1 MKIDVER
8 QEDGNFLVITEG
20 RLDSENAEKLKT
32 LLKEISVHHPRVVV
46 VDLGGTDFIDSSGLS
61 ALVSGLKALR
71 ENEGA
76 LYLCRPRPQALTA
89 LRLTMLD
96 RVFPIYASREEA
108 FRQGDLLIP

>member
-1 MKIDVER
+1 MKIVIEKK
-8 QEDGNFLVITEG
+8 QDGNFLVVTEG
-20 RLDSENAEKLKT
+20 RLDADHAEA
-32 LLKEISVHHPRVVV
+32 LKEQLKKVSTHQPRVVV
-46 VDLGGTDFIDSSGLS
+46 IDLSQTEFIDSSGLS

-96 RVFPIYASREEA
+96 RVFPIYSSREEA